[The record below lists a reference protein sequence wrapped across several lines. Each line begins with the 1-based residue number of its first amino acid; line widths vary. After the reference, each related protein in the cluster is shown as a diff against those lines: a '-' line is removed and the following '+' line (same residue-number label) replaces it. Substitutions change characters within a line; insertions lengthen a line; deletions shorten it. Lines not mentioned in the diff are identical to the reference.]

1 MGFAELGLKCENF
14 FPKPNVNCFRNMYFL
29 SMLTFTNTVI
39 RPFSTIELTLILVY
53 LSVKCEVCIN
63 NLFIEINALCNCYY
77 CLILQVVFWILGLK
91 VPSHF
96 LSKIMDIVGF
106 LKSQFICHLLICYI
120 FIVSG
125 LIINFIQL
133 FTLILWPINKQL
145 FRRINCR
152 LAYCISS
159 RKTSFCFLK
168 YFHILSWGN
177 W

>member
-1 MGFAELGLKCENF
+1 
-14 FPKPNVNCFRNMYFL
+14 
-29 SMLTFTNTVI
+29 
-39 RPFSTIELTLILVY
+39 
-53 LSVKCEVCIN
+53 
-63 NLFIEINALCNCYY
+63 
-77 CLILQVVFWILGLK
+77 
-91 VPSHF
+91 
-96 LSKIMDIVGF
+96 MDIVGF

-159 RKTSFCFLK
+159 RKILFCFLF
-168 YFHILSWGN
+168 YFFFKLLSYFVLRESLKKIIWNRFQSNLYKDHDCFLQPLHLCEEVYALFECAVLLKCCALLLGYLLDSG
-177 W
+177 

>member
-1 MGFAELGLKCENF
+1 
-14 FPKPNVNCFRNMYFL
+14 
-29 SMLTFTNTVI
+29 
-39 RPFSTIELTLILVY
+39 
-53 LSVKCEVCIN
+53 
-63 NLFIEINALCNCYY
+63 
-77 CLILQVVFWILGLK
+77 
-91 VPSHF
+91 
-96 LSKIMDIVGF
+96 MDIVGF

-159 RKTSFCFLK
+159 RKILFLFCFKLFSYFVLRELFKKKKSEMVVKVTYIKIITASYSACVCVERCLHCWNILFCWNVLFFDIGILAWLRIMKKDCLSFDYPSCFIKPNEK
-168 YFHILSWGN
+168 YWANNSITQWHVLFVGLHC
-177 W
+177 